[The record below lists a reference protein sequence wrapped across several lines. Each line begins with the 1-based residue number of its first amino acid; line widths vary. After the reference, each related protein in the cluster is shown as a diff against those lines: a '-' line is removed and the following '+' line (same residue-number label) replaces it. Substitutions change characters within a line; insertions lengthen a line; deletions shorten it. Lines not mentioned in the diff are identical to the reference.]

1 MMPTLPPLTFRGL
14 NLDLADSAFGE
25 MRSSEALLGDA
36 AALRDRL
43 DEDGYLFIRNFFD
56 RDLIMEARAAL
67 CRRLAERGIIDPAY
81 PEIDAVMAAGG
92 TSAVWS
98 TLLGDDPPVHRVVFG
113 PKMLGF
119 YERLLGGAV
128 RPYDHIWTRGIARGL
143 GTAPHCDMVYMG
155 RGTPNVLTCWVPY
168 GDVPLEQ
175 GGLVVLEK
183 SYQKA
188 GTLRPYLSRDV
199 DRYCENHPEEVE
211 AARAGKFHWGGEL
224 SNNAVTLRE
233 KLGGT
238 RWLTAEWRAGDFVT
252 FKLTMVH
259 GGLDN
264 HTDRIRLSTDCRYQR
279 ASEPIDERWVGAK
292 PIGHSSAAK
301 RGRIC

>member
-1 MMPTLPPLTFRGL
+1 MTPALPPLTFRGQ

-25 MRSSEALLGDA
+25 MRSSEHLLGNP
-36 AALRDRL
+36 AALRERL
-43 DEDGYLFIRNFFD
+43 DEDGYLFVRNFFD
-56 RDLIMEARAAL
+56 RDHIMDARAAL
-67 CRRLAERGIIDPAY
+67 CRRLAERGLIDPSY
-81 PEIDAVMAAGG
+81 PESEAVMAPGG
-92 TSAVWS
+92 SSAVWS
-98 TLLGDDPPVHRVVFG
+98 TLLGEDPQVQRVVFG
-113 PKMLGF
+113 PELLGF
-119 YERLLGGAV
+119 YEQLLGGAV
-128 RPYDHIWTRGIARGL
+128 RHYDHIWTRGIARGL

-175 GGLVVLEK
+175 GGLVVLER
-183 SYQKA
+183 SYQMA
-188 GTLRPYLSRDV
+188 RTLRSYLSRDV
-199 DRYCENHPEEVE
+199 DKYCENRPEEAE
-211 AARAGKFHWGGEL
+211 AARAGRFHWGGEL
-224 SNNAVTLRE
+224 SNNAVSLRE

-264 HTDRIRLSTDCRYQR
+264 CTDRIRLSTDCRYQR
-279 ASEPIDERWVGAK
+279 ANEPVDERWVGAK